1 MWHVGR
7 LIASIGT
14 ALPTDNIRTELK
26 MRQVVSVK
34 RVMAVVLMLF
44 AASNAWAADDPKA
57 VIEDTV
63 NGIIKVLKARQDVTT
78 LTEGDRDKIRKVVT
92 GRFDY
97 REMSM
102 RSLGQTWNDIS
113 ESDKANFTELFRK
126 LLERSYGNRLA
137 SFRDQKV
144 VYGDAEYKGDKS
156 RVQTTVIDVDKE
168 TPVEYRL
175 HQTPTG
181 WQVYDIRIEGV
192 SLVSNFR
199 TEFSE
204 GMKQNGGFK
213 GLVHALEEKVKKLEA
228 KDAA

>member
-1 MWHVGR
+1 MK
-7 LIASIGT
+7 S
-14 ALPTDNIRTELK
+14 
-26 MRQVVSVK
+26 VVSMK
-34 RVMAVVLMLF
+34 RFLASVLIMF
-44 AASNAWAADDPKA
+44 AAANAWAADDPKA
-57 VIEDTV
+57 VVEATV
-63 NGIIKVLKARQDVTT
+63 NGIIKVLEVRQDMTK
-78 LTEGDRDKIRKVVT
+78 LTEGDRDKIRKVVK

-113 ESDKANFTELFRK
+113 EPERSNFTELFRK

-137 SFRDQKV
+137 SFRNQKV
-144 VYGDAEYKGDKS
+144 IFGDAEYKRDKA
-156 RVQTTVIDVDKE
+156 RVQTTVVDTDKE

-199 TEFSE
+199 TDFSE
-204 GMKQNGGFK
+204 GMKQNGGFA
-213 GLVHALEEKVKKLEA
+213 GLVQALEEKVKKLEA
-228 KDAA
+228 KDEA

>member
-1 MWHVGR
+1 MKS
-7 LIASIGT
+7 LFST
-14 ALPTDNIRTELK
+14 K
-26 MRQVVSVK
+26 S
-34 RVMAVVLMLF
+34 VMALLLVLF
-44 AASNAWAADDPKA
+44 TATAASAADDPKA
-57 VIEDTV
+57 VVEDTV
-63 NGIIKVLKARQDVTT
+63 NGIIKVLEARQDMNA
-78 LTEGDRDKIRKVVT
+78 LSESDRDKIRKVVK

-102 RSLGQTWNDIS
+102 RSLGRTWNDIS
-113 ESDKANFTELFRK
+113 EADKSNFTELFRK

-137 SFRDQKV
+137 SFNNQKV
-144 VYGDAEYKGDKS
+144 VFGDAEYKRDKA
-156 RVQTTVIDVDKE
+156 RVLTTVIDVDKE

-199 TEFSE
+199 TDFSE
-204 GMKQNGGFK
+204 GMKQNGGFE

-228 KDAA
+228 KDEA

>member
-1 MWHVGR
+1 MKRVAVAFAM
-7 LIASIGT
+7 LFIAS
-14 ALPTDNIRTELK
+14 A
-26 MRQVVSVK
+26 
-34 RVMAVVLMLF
+34 
-44 AASNAWAADDPKA
+44 AWAGDDPKA
-57 VIEDTV
+57 VVEDTV
-63 NGIIKVLKARQDVTT
+63 NGIIEVLKTREDAST
-78 LTEGDRDKIRKVVT
+78 LSESDRKKIRKVVT

-113 ESDKANFTELFRK
+113 ESDRVNFTELFRK

-137 SFRDQKV
+137 DFHDQKV
-144 VYGDAEYKGDKS
+144 EFGDAEYKSDKA
-156 RVQTTVIDVDKE
+156 RVKTSVIDIDKE

-175 HQTPTG
+175 HQTKTG

-199 TEFSE
+199 TDFSE
-204 GMKQNGGFK
+204 GMKQNGGFE

-228 KDAA
+228 KDKA

>member
-1 MWHVGR
+1 MKSVIS
-7 LIASIGT
+7 LKSVLAAIA
-14 ALPTDNIRTELK
+14 
-26 MRQVVSVK
+26 
-34 RVMAVVLMLF
+34 MLF
-44 AASNAWAADDPKA
+44 SATAWAAEDPKT

-63 NGIIKVLKARQDVTT
+63 NGIIKVLEARKDVTI
-78 LTEGDRDKIRKVVT
+78 LTESDREKIRKVVT

-97 REMSM
+97 REMAM
-102 RSLGQTWNDIS
+102 RSLGQTWNDIN
-113 ESDKANFTELFRK
+113 ESDRAYFTDLFRK

-137 SFRDQKV
+137 SFRNQKV

-156 RVQTTVIDVDKE
+156 RVQTTVIDVDKQ

-213 GLVHALEEKVKKLEA
+213 GLIHALEEKVKKLEA